1 MLLAQVR
8 ELKAERSILQQKE
21 EHYAHLAKLL
31 DEDIDKAKLATLV
44 RGKPA
49 TLKGVRKSAGR

>member
-1 MLLAQVR
+1 VR
-8 ELKAERSILQQKE
+8 DLKAERSILRQKE

-31 DEDIDKAKLATLV
+31 DEDIDKAKLATLL